1 MLPNIQVKK
10 NLNIKMDENY
20 FYSMVF
26 YFVTITKL
34 GYKTITNF
42 LELCSVCK
50 TWDLT
55 TEFNLKNVSKT

>member
-1 MLPNIQVKK
+1 MLPNIQVKQ

-34 GYKTITNF
+34 GYKTITNL
-42 LELCSVCK
+42 LELWKC
-50 TWDLT
+50 L
-55 TEFNLKNVSKT
+55 